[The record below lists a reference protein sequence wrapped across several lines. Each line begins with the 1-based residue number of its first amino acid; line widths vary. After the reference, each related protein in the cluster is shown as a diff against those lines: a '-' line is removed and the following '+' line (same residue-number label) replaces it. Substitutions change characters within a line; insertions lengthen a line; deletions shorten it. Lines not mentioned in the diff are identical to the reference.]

1 MKGNLAQTGKRVLR
15 TAMLPV
21 AFQIPVRL
29 PRYHPNDDDLLAQSW
44 FVVAP
49 AKTAMPLP
57 GDLPVAQQYRQ
68 HFHPPDRQGA
78 SLPVVPSL

>member
-1 MKGNLAQTGKRVLR
+1 
-15 TAMLPV
+15 MLPV
-21 AFQIPVRL
+21 AFQLPVRL

-68 HFHPPDRQGA
+68 HFHPPDRQA
-78 SLPVVPSL
+78 PVCLSFHL